1 MKNQKKCVRCRENKD
16 KSLFHKKSDS
26 SDGLASW
33 CKYCIKDYNR
43 LNKEKRAEQTREYYL
58 KNKKK
63 INTYGYYYEK
73 ERKSKDSLYKFKK
86 DIRKNIHNY
95 IKRSGYKKSSKT
107 FDILGLSAKDFKLY
121 IESKFDVGMNWNN
134 RGEWHIDHIIPVS
147 SAENKEEAEIL
158 NHHLNLQPLWAK
170 DNLSKSNLYT
180 EKDKME
186 MIKIILKKKGAN

>member
-1 MKNQKKCVRCRENKD
+1 MKNQKKCVRCNEIRD
-16 KSLFHKKSDS
+16 RSLFHKKSDS
-26 SDGLASW
+26 SDGIASW
-33 CKYCIKDYNR
+33 CKCCIKDYNR
-43 LNKEKRAEQTREYYL
+43 LNKERRAKQTKEYYL
-58 KNKKK
+58 KNKRKMNAYNK
-63 INTYGYYYEK
+63 SYVK
-73 ERKSKDSLYKFKK
+73 ERKSKDSLYKFKQE
-86 DIRKNIHNY
+86 IRKNIQKY

-121 IESKFDVGMNWNN
+121 IESKFDVGMNWSN

-147 SAENKEEAEIL
+147 SAKNKEEAEIL

-186 MIKIILKKKGAN
+186 MIERIKSATL

>member
-1 MKNQKKCVRCRENKD
+1 MINQKKCVRCNEIREE
-16 KSLFHKKSDS
+16 SLFHKKSDS

-33 CKYCIKDYNR
+33 CKCCIKDYNR
-43 LNKEKRAEQTREYYL
+43 LNKEKRAKQTKEYYL

-63 INTYGYYYEK
+63 INTYRNYYEK

-86 DIRKNIHNY
+86 DIRKNIQNY
-95 IKRSGYKKSSKT
+95 IKRSNYKKYSKT
-107 FDILGLSAKDFKLY
+107 FDILGVSAKDFKLY
-121 IESKFDVGMNWNN
+121 IESKFDVGMNWGN

-147 SAENKEEAEIL
+147 SAKNKEEAETL

-186 MIKIILKKKGAN
+186 MIERIKLATL